1 MRTSDGQQMSEEE
14 ILEGCKANREECQKL
29 LFEKYSRLMTGVC
42 MRYAD
47 RYEEAQD
54 IVQDGFIKVFKKIE
68 TFTGKGSLE
77 GWIRKIMVNTA
88 LDHLRR
94 TKAER
99 FNVSVDDVE
108 FKLKDKQEIIASM
121 QADDLLK
128 IIRTLPVGYRTVFNM
143 YAIEGYTHKEIA
155 KELDISENTSKSQY
169 SRARALLQK
178 KLEEVNIKR

>member
-1 MRTSDGQQMSEEE
+1 
-14 ILEGCKANREECQKL
+14 
-29 LFEKYSRLMTGVC
+29 MTGVC

-77 GWIRKIMVNTA
+77 GWIRRIMVNTA

>member
-1 MRTSDGQQMSEEE
+1 LRTSDGQQMSEEE

-77 GWIRKIMVNTA
+77 GWIRRIMVNTA

>member
-77 GWIRKIMVNTA
+77 GWIRRIMVNTA

-178 KLEEVNIKR
+178 KLEEANIKR